1 MSQRLKQR
9 LKGKYRLTPHQDYG
23 LFGPDSITW
32 KVFRFAG
39 SVTVGFQRTVVVEM
53 FEPFLLASVD
63 HTEAVMN
70 RPAVRYDRTLQYVST
85 IAFHDSESAVK
96 SADTLMRIHSR
107 IRGREPLSGQDYD
120 ANHPDSQLWIHLTQ
134 WHSVLYVYE
143 KFGPG
148 RLSEAED
155 RQYWAECR
163 EAARFQS
170 INLDDVPRNRAE
182 MRAYYER
189 MRPHLCATETTQKTV
204 AHLLGASKFL
214 LEKAPWY
221 LRPMAP
227 LVNEA
232 FRRGTIATLPRWLR
246 ELGGIR
252 QSRATDAVMT
262 LLMKTTSRL
271 VPKGPATQLGILALI
286 SPNTVPVVG
295 PALIG
300 LQPERPETVTAEAA
314 WQQAGRPMP
323 RQQYDQLCATRP
335 LRAAEKAPRD
345 AGAESLEAFA

>member
-1 MSQRLKQR
+1 MTRSQQTRAR
-9 LKGKYRLTPHQDYG
+9 IRPHKDYG

-32 KVFRFAG
+32 RVFRFAG
-39 SVTVGFQRTVVVEM
+39 SVTLGFQRTVVVEM

-85 IAFHDSESAVK
+85 IAFHDSSSAVTA
-96 SADTLMRIHSR
+96 ADTLMKIHSR
-107 IRGREPLSGQDYD
+107 IRGIEPLSGLEYD
-120 ANHPDSQLWIHLTQ
+120 ANQPHAQLWIHLTQ

-148 RLSEAED
+148 PLTEAED

-163 EAARFQS
+163 EAAKFQS
-170 INLDDVPRNRAE
+170 INLDEVPRNRAE
-182 MRAYYER
+182 MRAYYQR

-221 LRPMAP
+221 LKPVAP
-227 LVNEA
+227 VVNEA

-252 QSRATDAVMT
+252 QSRATDTVMVA
-262 LLMKTTSRL
+262 LMKVTARV
-271 VPKGPATQLGILALI
+271 VPKGPRTQIGILKMI

-295 PALIG
+295 PAL
-300 LQPERPETVTAEAA
+300 LRLAPENPVTVSAKQA
-314 WQQAGRPMP
+314 WATAGRPLP
-323 RQQYDQLCATRP
+323 REQYDHFLATRP
-335 LRAAEKAPRD
+335 VRAAAQAPKD
-345 AGAESLEAFA
+345 EGEAALLQFG